1 MPRADYLKTVQ
12 TEVTASMR
20 AILVNWLVNLANELQ
35 FAPDTLYRAI
45 SYIDRFLSFR
55 SIATKQLQLLA
66 VSSMLIASALSLSLW
81 LVFNEHRK
89 YEEIRHA
96 TASQFSY
103 YTDWAYST
111 REYSKLLLEF
121 LANYLAEL
129 TLLDYGCIGFLPSIV
144 AASAVFLARFTI
156 KPKRHPWSKQLAK
169 YTEYAAPDLKDCV
182 TAVHYLQLNNG
193 FSLANIPE
201 KYKDHTFKC
210 VSSLTSPEE
219 IPALYF
225 DYTKEEEEEEEEEDE
240 EDEESREEE
249 EEEEEEDDEEDEEGE
264 GEEYEKF
271 HHQALTVH
279 RKTRKGGRR
288 KSRAVIPSS

>member
-1 MPRADYLKTVQ
+1 MWEDYGGYASEIDRYLRDVETEERRMPRADYLKTVQ

-66 VSSMLIASALSLSLW
+66 VSSMLIAS
-81 LVFNEHRK
+81 K

-111 REYSKLLLEF
+111 REVVNMEGDILKILQYEIGNPTAKTFLRQFMMVAREDVEYSKLLLEF

-201 KYKDHTFKC
+201 KYKDHTFDI
-210 VSSLTSPEE
+210 S
-219 IPALYF
+219 
-225 DYTKEEEEEEEEEDE
+225 
-240 EDEESREEE
+240 
-249 EEEEEEDDEEDEEGE
+249 
-264 GEEYEKF
+264 
-271 HHQALTVH
+271 
-279 RKTRKGGRR
+279 
-288 KSRAVIPSS
+288 